1 LSRHR
6 HFVIAFG
13 ILFSIILSLLSV
25 SCSSIPLSESGG
37 QPPIE
42 QTSTLDEVVDLNV
55 SATQTP
61 ETLSTPKPV
70 GNFFLWISP
79 SLPVVIKQKLVLPPD
94 LKIVNTKNQS
104 NIQIEP
110 IQRPDSA
117 TLHLPGTNWIYVLVA
132 PFPTVTDEVK
142 FADLKDAWAG
152 KGNSAFDNSPLM
164 MPQETLTVFET
175 IWGKP
180 KKNAVRVVE
189 DSQLLDTAWSNQPSW
204 AIIPFDQLSPRW
216 KVLAVDKMSPLDKKM
231 DPNKYPLSVFW
242 GFTGEVKV
250 LGDFGGF
257 IGNNKIEFPKTNR
270 DPQQMTVLVM
280 TGTTAMVRYL
290 ALRMEEK
297 GITYPARDV
306 LSWLKD
312 ADITH
317 ISNEA
322 PFYDKCPPAKP
333 LRREA
338 RFCSSPAYLELLK
351 YVGADI
357 IELTGNHILDWGE
370 APFLYTLDLYKQN
383 GFLYFGGGKNLEDA
397 QKSIYIEDHGNKLAF
412 IGCNSAGPPIVW
424 ATKQKPGAAPC
435 DIPWMN
441 NQIQEI
447 MKKGYIPIVTF
458 QHFEVDDYVPNSL
471 QRVQSLQV
479 ADAGAVIVSGS
490 QSHFPQGMT
499 FVGNQFIHYGLG
511 NMFFDQMMKLNRR
524 EFIDRHVFYGG
535 KYISTVLLV
544 AMLEDYSRPRPMTP
558 EERAALLNIVFKS
571 SGW

>member
-1 LSRHR
+1 MFRR
-6 HFVIAFG
+6 RNFVVEFG
-13 ILFSIILSLLSV
+13 ILFSIIFSMLSV
-25 SCSSIPLSESGG
+25 SCSSIPRSEVYG
-37 QPPIE
+37 QPTID
-42 QTSTLDEVVDLNV
+42 QTSTPGEATDLEIT
-55 SATQTP
+55 ATQTP

-79 SLPVVIKQKLVLPPD
+79 SLPVVIKQGLALPTD
-94 LKIVNTKNQS
+94 LKIVNIKNQS
-104 NIQIEP
+104 NIRIEP

-117 TLHLPGTNWIYVLVA
+117 TLRLPGTNWIYVLVA
-132 PFPTVTDEVK
+132 PFPTVKDEVK
-142 FADLKDAWAG
+142 FADLKNAWAG
-152 KGNSAFDNSPLM
+152 KGNSAFDNSPLLM
-164 MPQETLTVFET
+164 TQETLMVFESL
-175 IWGKP
+175 WGKP
-180 KKNAVRVVE
+180 AKNVVWDVGE
-189 DSQLLDTAWSNQPSW
+189 SQLLDTAWSNQPSW

-216 KVLAVDKMSPLDKKM
+216 KVLAVDKMSPLDKTM
-231 DPNKYPLSVFW
+231 DTNKYPLSVFW
-242 GFTGEVKV
+242 GFTGEPKV
-250 LGDFGGF
+250 LDDFVEYV
-257 IGNNKIEFPKTNR
+257 GNNKVEFPKTNR

-338 RFCSSPAYLELLK
+338 RFCSSPAYMELLK

-383 GFLYFGGGKNLEDA
+383 GFPYFGGGKNLEEA
-397 QKSIYIEDHGNKLAF
+397 QKPIFIEDHGNKLAF

-424 ATKQKPGAAPC
+424 ATKEKPGAAPC
-435 DIPWMN
+435 DIPWMS
-441 NQIQEI
+441 NQIKEI
-447 MKKGYIPIVTF
+447 KKKGYIPIVTF
-458 QHFEVDDYVPNSL
+458 QHFEVDDYSPNSL

-479 ADAGAVIVSGS
+479 ADAGAVIISGS

-499 FVGNQFIHYGLG
+499 FVGDQFIHYGLG

-524 EFIDRHVFYGG
+524 GFIDHHVFYGG
-535 KYISTVLLV
+535 KYISTVLLT

-558 EERAALLNIVFKS
+558 EERTALLNIVFKS